1 MLKPTYKGFI
11 IDEKWIRFH
20 ADVTNG
26 WQQHTVGSSSY
37 QKESNML
44 TNKNENNFN
53 NPLQYKTL
61 FKVKLYKSNMT
72 LQGKEEEI
80 DLTIVLDRT
89 NKLPKIEANKVLGL
103 WKFDS
108 IYVVDKE
115 TLGSLN
121 PTKNAMISLIWENSY
136 ILYNYPQAEKY
147 GIFKTHSTRKQ
158 IDLIDL
164 GRK

>member
-1 MLKPTYKGFI
+1 M
-11 IDEKWIRFH
+11 
-20 ADVTNG
+20 
-26 WQQHTVGSSSY
+26 
-37 QKESNML
+37 
-44 TNKNENNFN
+44 
-53 NPLQYKTL
+53 
-61 FKVKLYKSNMT
+61 
-72 LQGKEEEI
+72 
-80 DLTIVLDRT
+80 TIVLDRT